1 MTGQAQL
8 PQGEDWGLQWVPGEA
23 AGPGGII
30 EAGSADYL
38 GDVESSADDSM
49 EDEDDD
55 DDSDGD
61 ADGGKERGEEQRPGE
76 ASRPP
81 R

>member
-1 MTGQAQL
+1 MAGQAQL

-23 AGPGGII
+23 AAPGGMV
-30 EAGSADYL
+30 EAASADYL

-49 EDEDDD
+49 EDDDD
-55 DDSDGD
+55 DDSSGDGD
-61 ADGGKERGEEQRPGE
+61 GGRERDGAGGEEQRP
-76 ASRPP
+76 P